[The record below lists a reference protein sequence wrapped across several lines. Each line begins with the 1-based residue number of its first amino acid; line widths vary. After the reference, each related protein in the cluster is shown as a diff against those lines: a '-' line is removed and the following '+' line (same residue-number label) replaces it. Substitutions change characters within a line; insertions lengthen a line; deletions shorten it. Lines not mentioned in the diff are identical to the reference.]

1 MNKGIL
7 SMENVIEI
15 KNVSKSFKSY
25 KVLNDI
31 NISIEKGSVCGFV
44 GLNGSGKT
52 LLMKVIAGFLK
63 PDCGTVLVQGKEVGK
78 VVDFPEDIGVIIET
92 PSFMPYLSGYKNL
105 YDLYSIKGIPDKEK
119 IRKTMQLVG
128 LDPHDKKFVFKYSLG
143 MRQRLGIAQ
152 AIMEEQSLLILD
164 EPMNG
169 LDKKGVEQMRTLFL
183 RLKEAGKTIVIASH
197 NQADIDYLCDKVYE
211 LDNGNIIDV
220 RSF

>member
-1 MNKGIL
+1 
-7 SMENVIEI
+7 MENVIEI
-15 KNVSKSFKSY
+15 KNMSKSFKRN

-78 VVDFPEDIGVIIET
+78 EVDFPEDIGVIIET
-92 PSFMPYLSGYKNL
+92 PSFMPYISGYKNL

-119 IRKTMQLVG
+119 IRQTMQLVG
-128 LDPHDKKFVFKYSLG
+128 LNPDDKKFVFKYSLG

-169 LDKKGVEQMRTLFL
+169 LDKKGVEEMRTLFL
-183 RLKEAGKTIVIASH
+183 RLKEAGRTIVIASH

-211 LDNGNIIDV
+211 LDNGKIIDV

>member
-1 MNKGIL
+1 
-7 SMENVIEI
+7 MENVIEI
-15 KNVSKSFKSY
+15 KNVSKSFKSH

-52 LLMKVIAGFLK
+52 LLMKVIAGFLE
-63 PDCGTVLVQGKEVGK
+63 PDRGTVLVQGKEVGK
-78 VVDFPEDIGVIIET
+78 EVDFPEDIGVIIET
-92 PSFMPYLSGYKNL
+92 PSFMPYISGYKNL

-119 IRKTMQLVG
+119 IRQTMQLVG
-128 LDPHDKKFVFKYSLG
+128 LDPDDKKFVFKYSLG

-169 LDKKGVEQMRTLFL
+169 LDKKGVEEMRTLFL
-183 RLKEAGKTIVIASH
+183 RLKEAGRTIVIASH

>member
-1 MNKGIL
+1 
-7 SMENVIEI
+7 MENVIEI
-15 KNVSKSFKSY
+15 KNMSKSFKRN

-78 VVDFPEDIGVIIET
+78 EVDFPEDIGVIIET
-92 PSFMPYLSGYKNL
+92 PSFMPYISGYKNL

-119 IRKTMQLVG
+119 IRQTMQLVG
-128 LDPHDKKFVFKYSLG
+128 LDPDDKKFVFKYSLG

-169 LDKKGVEQMRTLFL
+169 LDKKGVEEMRTLFL
-183 RLKEAGKTIVIASH
+183 RLKEAGRTIVIASH

>member
-1 MNKGIL
+1 
-7 SMENVIEI
+7 MENVVEI
-15 KNVSKSFKSY
+15 KNMNKSFKGN

-63 PDCGTVLVQGKEVGK
+63 PDCGTVLVQSKEIGKE
-78 VVDFPEDIGVIIET
+78 VDFPEDIGVIIET
-92 PSFMPYLSGYKNL
+92 PSFMPYISGYKNL
-105 YDLYSIKGIPDKEK
+105 YNLYSIKGVPDKVK
-119 IRKTMQLVG
+119 IRETMQLVG
-128 LDPHDKKFVFKYSLG
+128 LNPDDKKWVSKYSLG

-152 AIMEEQSLLILD
+152 AIMEEQSLLVLD

-169 LDKKGVEQMRTLFL
+169 LDKKGVEEMRTLFV
-183 RLKEAGKTIVIASH
+183 RLKEAGRTIVIASH

-211 LDNGNIIDV
+211 LDNGNVIDV
-220 RSF
+220 RCLKDFE